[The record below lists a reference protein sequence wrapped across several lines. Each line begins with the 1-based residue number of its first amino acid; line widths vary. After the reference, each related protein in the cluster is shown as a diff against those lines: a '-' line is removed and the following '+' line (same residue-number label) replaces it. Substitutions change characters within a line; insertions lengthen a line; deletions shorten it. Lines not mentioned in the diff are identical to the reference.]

1 MTLAETPVEP
11 LWDAKDVATF
21 LKASRSWVYLK
32 TNSGELPHR
41 RMGGLIRYEPEVIK
55 AYARG
60 ELKPSGR
67 VVSLLREP

>member
-1 MTLAETPVEP
+1 MTITDSAAEA

-21 LKASRSWVYLK
+21 LKVSRSWVYLK

-41 RMGGLIRYEPEVIK
+41 RMGGLIRYEPDAVR

-60 ELKPSGR
+60 ETKPTR
-67 VVSLLREP
+67 VVSLLRGP